1 MSHPKVFISYSHD
14 NAQHKAWVLKLA
26 TDLRSHGVNAILDQ
40 WDLRLGADLRVFMEQ
55 GLSSAHL
62 VLCICSETYVKKVD
76 SGKGGSGYE
85 GMIMTQPLLSNANT
99 EFIIPIVKNNPSSQ
113 KVPLALGSKYYID
126 FSDDAQYFSK
136 YRELLSRIHGEDSK
150 KKPPL
155 GKNPFSDEISKEIA
169 SKTQIESLLY
179 HSSEMEGKVTF
190 RFDNN
195 NGIYTIGNGEY
206 AFQTRWSRCGN
217 GSIYAYGRQRRI
229 GIAAEVEADAVFPP
243 ALTSIP
249 KYYNFSSET
258 RTITTGQ
265 VIIWENSYRHFTAIK
280 MGPVKSSLHGNG
292 YDEMSFEYHIYFPE

>member
-136 YRELLSRIHGEDSK
+136 YQELLSRIYDEDSK

-169 SKTQIESLLY
+169 ITTQIESISY
-179 HSSEMEGKVTF
+179 HSPEMEGTVTF

-217 GSIYAYGRQRRI
+217 GSIYAYGRQGRI
-229 GIAAEVEADAVFPP
+229 GIAAESEGAFPP
-243 ALTSIP
+243 ALTAIP
-249 KYYNFSSET
+249 KYNFSSET
-258 RTITTGQ
+258 RTIITGQ
-265 VIIWENSYRHFTAIK
+265 IVIWENCYRHFAAIK
-280 MGPVKSSLHGNG
+280 MGSVKSSLHGNA